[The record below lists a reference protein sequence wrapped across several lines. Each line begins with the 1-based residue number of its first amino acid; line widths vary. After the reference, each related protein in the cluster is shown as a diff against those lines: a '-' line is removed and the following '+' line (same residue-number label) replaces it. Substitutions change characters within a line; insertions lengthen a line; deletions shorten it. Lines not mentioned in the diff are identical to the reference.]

1 MTTSH
6 LKSAAIALTLALLL
20 GGCSENGNSAP
31 GTGISEP
38 NYFDETSTTQSESSL
53 SSSESGDSSNDSSEG
68 SESTESSSDG
78 SASSSFE
85 YLTEDDKAVR
95 EILSE
100 ILPGAQEIARLF
112 RDVGTDG
119 ASYLELSRNGIDY
132 NGAFYEVTENSRTQP
147 NGLFPMP
154 QTSGEIEQLLRRYF
168 TERTID
174 RFMED
179 IHPGKF
185 TTDLNGY
192 TVVMDI
198 GDKYL
203 GSAAL
208 LEIDGKLYGRSREIA
223 AFESIGKIKV
233 EDVNSLERTDTSIM
247 FHFDNDDQWDRIGV
261 ILFENGS
268 WKFDY
273 FGRAGFI
280 PEMPDPAEYTDEDRE
295 LQAILEELSPAV
307 TIAGWDG
314 YGVYGGDKYQFIF
327 PGEKYAED
335 YNSMPVGKTYDPK
348 IEYPQTIAELEE
360 LLFKYFTRQ
369 RVDEFMAGVCKATM
383 SENSDGT
390 YTVVP
395 EDENSYCQFLEI
407 DGKLYVHTIYRGGAG
422 EPVPGTAQIIEKTDD
437 HIKFSYIHSSM
448 AGYFSDEGLIKYER
462 GGWRMS
468 YHFRGFILDDPE

>member
-38 NYFDETSTTQSESSL
+38 NYSDETSTTQSESSL
-53 SSSESGDSSNDSSEG
+53 SSSESGDSSNDSSDG
-68 SESTESSSDG
+68 SESTESSS
-78 SASSSFE
+78 ASSTSSTVE

-100 ILPGAQEIARLF
+100 ILPGAQDIARIF
-112 RDVGTDG
+112 HDVGTDG
-119 ASYLELSRNGIDY
+119 AKYPKLVQNGVDY
-132 NGAFYEVTENSRTQP
+132 DGVYYEVTENSRTQP
-147 NGLFPMP
+147 NGLFSVP
-154 QTSGEIEQLLRRYF
+154 QTRAEVESLLRRYF

-174 RFMED
+174 RFMKD

-185 TTDLNGY
+185 TTDTNGD
-192 TVVMDI
+192 TVVIDT
-198 GDKYL
+198 DKYP
-203 GSAAL
+203 GIAAL
-208 LEIDGKLYGRSREIA
+208 LEIDGKLYGRSRESSFFDA
-223 AFESIGKIKV
+223 LDDIKV
-233 EDVNSLERTDTSIM
+233 EDATVLERSETSIM
-247 FHFDNDDQWDRIGV
+247 FHFYADYPRNRIGV
-261 ILFENGS
+261 ILYENGS
-268 WKFDY
+268 WKFDC
-273 FGRAGFI
+273 FGSVGFI
-280 PEMPDPAEYTDEDRE
+280 PEMPDPATFTDEDKE
-295 LQAILEELSPAV
+295 LQAILNELSPAI

-468 YHFRGFILDDPE
+468 YSDNGFVLDDPE

>member
-38 NYFDETSTTQSESSL
+38 NYSDETSTTQSESSL
-53 SSSESGDSSNDSSEG
+53 SSSESGDSSNDSSDG
-68 SESTESSSDG
+68 SESMESSS
-78 SASSSFE
+78 ASSTSSTVE

-100 ILPGAQEIARLF
+100 ILPCAQEVARIF
-112 RDVGTDG
+112 DDIGTDG
-119 ASYLELSRNGIDY
+119 ARYLELSRNGVDY
-132 NGAFYEVTENSRTQP
+132 NGAFYEITDDSRTQP

-154 QTSGEIEQLLRRYF
+154 QTRDEIETLLHRYF

-174 RFMED
+174 RFMKD

-185 TTDLNGY
+185 TTDTNGD
-192 TVVMDI
+192 TVVIDT
-198 GDKYL
+198 DKYP
-203 GSAAL
+203 GIAAL
-208 LEIDGKLYGRSREIA
+208 LEIDGKLYGRSRESSFFDA
-223 AFESIGKIKV
+223 LDDIKV
-233 EDVNSLERTDTSIM
+233 EDATVLERSETSIM
-247 FHFDNDDQWDRIGV
+247 FHFYADYPRNRIGV
-261 ILFENGS
+261 ILYENGS
-268 WKFDY
+268 WKFDC
-273 FGRAGFI
+273 FGSVGFI
-280 PEMPDPAEYTDEDRE
+280 PEMPDPATFTDEDKE
-295 LQAILEELSPAV
+295 LQAILNELSPTI

-335 YNSMPVGKTYDPK
+335 YNSMPVGKVYDSD
-348 IEYPQTIAELEE
+348 IEYPQNIAELEK
-360 LLFKYFTRQ
+360 LFLEYFTQ
-369 RVDEFMAGVCKATM
+369 KEADGYMTSTCKATM
-383 SENSDGT
+383 TENSDGT
-390 YTVVP
+390 YYVVP
-395 EDENSYCQFLEI
+395 EGEISDRQFIEI
-407 DGKLYVHTIYRGGAG
+407 EGKLYVRTNYRGSAG
-422 EPVPGTAQIIEKTDD
+422 EPVPNTAQVIEKTDD

-468 YHFRGFILDDPE
+468 YYFRGFVLDDPK